1 MKKLALALL
10 AGTVLASS
18 VYAKDNPLKSR
29 RNSDPIEV
37 TSDTLEVFQEEN
49 RAVFTGH
56 VVAIQ
61 KDVRLKADQMTVYY
75 RAQEEA
81 KPGGGKEQPKPQA
94 KKAVPEQ
101 EKNAIEKIEAIGS
114 VFLST
119 PEETASGAKGTYDV
133 QNNTIYLDNSVVLTR
148 GQNVLKGEHLTYSF
162 ATGQSKLSSNP
173 ADKAAGSTESVPG
186 QGKQRVRAL
195 FVPEQNQGVTKD
207 KK

>member
-1 MKKLALALL
+1 MKTLALALL

-18 VYAKDNPLKSR
+18 VSAKENPLKSR

-61 KDVRLKADQMTVYY
+61 KDVRLKADQMTVFY

-81 KPGGGKEQPKPQA
+81 KPGSKEKPKTEA
-94 KKAVPEQ
+94 KKATTEE
-101 EKNAIEKIEAIGS
+101 EKNAIEKIEATGS

-133 QNNTIYLDNSVVLTR
+133 ENNTIYLDNNVVLTR

-162 ATGQSKLSSNP
+162 ATGQSKLTSNP
-173 ADKAAGSTESVPG
+173 GQKAAGSAESVPG